1 MKAWL
6 EENKAYV
13 LFAALFACFGI
24 GVWVGNSISSA
35 DTALQ
40 AKDFAEQK
48 QAAVEAVLEKLISAR
63 AGEREALNRLATEQA
78 ERKKFALEKDRE
90 IRRLT
95 TGRPCLAAPVVRLL
109 NLPDGIEPGAV
120 SAAVAGNDAGDGGFA
135 SDTDVA
141 QWSRVCRDKYNT
153 CRGYLGALRRYYEE
167 ADRE

>member
-6 EENKAYV
+6 EKYKAYV
-13 LFAALFACFGI
+13 LFAALLACFGI
-24 GVWVGNSISSA
+24 GTWVGNSIASA

-40 AKDFAEQK
+40 AKDFADQK
-48 QAAVEAVLEKLISAR
+48 RIAVEAVLEKLISAQ
-63 AGEREALNRLATEQA
+63 AGERKALKRLATEQA
-78 ERKKFALEKDRE
+78 DRKTFALEKDRE

-109 NLPDGIEPGAV
+109 NLPDGIQPGAV

-141 QWSRVCRDKYNT
+141 QWARVCRDQYNT
-153 CRGYLGALRRYYEE
+153 CRGYLGALRRYYEG
-167 ADRE
+167 ADHE

>member
-6 EENKAYV
+6 EKNKAYI
-13 LFAALFACFGI
+13 LFAALLACFGI
-24 GVWVGNSISSA
+24 GFWVGNSIAAA
-35 DTALQ
+35 DTAKQ
-40 AKDFAEQK
+40 AKDFATQK
-48 QAAVEAVLEKLISAR
+48 QAAVEAVLEKLISAQS
-63 AGEREALNRLATEQA
+63 GEREALNRLAAKEA
-78 ERKKFALEKDRE
+78 ERKKLALEKDRE

-109 NLPDGIEPGAV
+109 NLPAGIQPGSV

-141 QWSRVCRDKYNT
+141 QWARTCRDQYGT
-153 CRGYLGALRRYYEE
+153 CRGYLGALRQFYEG